1 MISYREELK
10 RKAIH
15 LSSFWMV
22 AAILLLDKWLA
33 FAIFAILALVTLLS
47 EMAYIRKIPVITPL
61 YGFLFGGMLREEQ
74 KNSRFLIS
82 RGFHVL
88 AAAALN
94 TLFFASVPAAAGMAV
109 MLGGDTAAALI
120 GRKWGRHK
128 MVNGKSF
135 EGFAGFFI
143 TGLLLILLL
152 LNIYGI
158 FSLKS
163 TGFAVAAVLA
173 GDLAELFEK
182 NLHIDDN
189 FSIALVV
196 GGIMQLSLL
205 F

>member
-1 MISYREELK
+1 MSEQVQAAPQKK
-10 RKAIH
+10 R
-15 LSSFWMV
+15 
-22 AAILLLDKWLA
+22 
-33 FAIFAILALVTLLS
+33 
-47 EMAYIRKIPVITPL
+47 R
-61 YGFLFGGMLREEQ
+61 
-74 KNSRFLIS
+74 NSRRVKRMVKRIVKWIFWLC
-82 RGFHVL
+82 VL